1 MGNMSEISE
10 AVKDYIN
17 AQTYSETFTAVRRYA
32 PQYDLDDLTEL
43 IVTVVPATATAQ
55 TISRSAATYEI
66 GIDIG
71 VQKALTGA
79 EDCDLPASVDGL
91 MDLVEEIE
99 ESIRFQSYALDS
111 GANAF
116 WVRSE
121 RTAAFE
127 QEHMMGKTQTFTGV
141 FRVFYKVT
149 K

>member
-10 AVKDYIN
+10 AVKDFIN
-17 AQTYSETFTAVRRYA
+17 GQTYSETFTAVRRYA

-71 VQKALTGA
+71 VQKKLPSGI
-79 EDCDLPASVDGL
+79 DCDLPENVDGL

-99 ESIRFQSYALDS
+99 ESVRFQSFALD
-111 GANAF
+111 GGPNAF

-121 RTAAFE
+121 RDMAYIP
-127 QEHMMGKTQTFTGV
+127 EHMMGKPQTFTGV